1 MQTSRCAA
9 SRTRTSTSPASRRC
23 TTSFFCPV
31 TWTIIQHDGPNH
43 LGLWPS
49 EHQVALITPQVHKL
63 MKGDTASIAPCS
75 ICLCEPKEG
84 GTIVTQCCHI
94 FCKEC
99 LLNLIDSAAASRVP
113 GQAAAAP

>member
-1 MQTSRCAA
+1 M
-9 SRTRTSTSPASRRC
+9 
-23 TTSFFCPV
+23 
-31 TWTIIQHDGPNH
+31 
-43 LGLWPS
+43 WPS